1 MLGGHGVSQAFS
13 LCHRNLSFSASIV
26 TFTHW
31 PSCLCVWG
39 CGRLHGPCVV
49 GYGFL
54 QGSAGI
60 FGRARVCT
68 GGAPLVG
75 HGVSFFGSVLA
86 LWVVVP
92 GMLLGFLLVWLLLRV
107 RCRAW
112 CRHAVATGCA
122 AVAHPGLL
130 SRAGA
135 EGVGCAGGRWRDI
148 ASCRVLCALFSYC
161 VLLLTVRVVCSRCS

>member
-112 CRHAVATGCA
+112 CRRSVYP
-122 AVAHPGLL
+122 VRRGLL
-130 SRAGA
+130 SEPVPWVWAVR
-135 EGVGCAGGRWRDI
+135 GVSGVI
-148 ASCRVLCALFSYC
+148 
-161 VLLLTVRVVCSRCS
+161 LTAVVCCVSCFATVCC